1 MTEQAADTTKTSEN
15 KTIIY
20 HSKQQHSYIAAI
32 VLGCVVLVFGMVIGI
47 LTCHL
52 LKRKKARNEIL
63 VDNGSEN
70 ALALVSKSVN

>member
-15 KTIIY
+15 KTISY
-20 HSKQQHSYIAAI
+20 HSKQQHSHIAAI
-32 VLGCVVLVFGMVIGI
+32 VLVCLPVFGVVIGI